1 MQSRRLSLRSEFV
14 LTFVRTHMGWTEI
27 PNHTA
32 AQNDLPTVCRIK
44 ELQTRISVSDLHG
57 WRPANGAS
65 H

>member
-1 MQSRRLSLRSEFV
+1 
-14 LTFVRTHMGWTEI
+14 MGWTEI